1 MLVRGE
7 SLKETLSS
15 YLVEQIEES
24 SNIEVLINTALV
36 GLDGVDSLESIT
48 YRDDRSGEVRN
59 ARTHW
64 VFVCIGGVPRTH
76 WAKPGALLT
85 DAAGYILTGDDLID
99 EPLPLSY
106 WPSRSRKPMFMET
119 SMPGLFAA
127 GDVRHNSV
135 KRCATAV
142 GDGATA
148 VSMVHR
154 FLALKSRRS
163 PTSSNMRLLPN
174 SPIATDRR
182 PKPLATQCSAGNERA
197 NREEDQSV

>member
-24 SNIEVLINTALV
+24 SNIEVLVNTILF
-36 GLDGVDSLESIT
+36 GLDGGDSLESIT
-48 YRDDRSGEVRN
+48 YRDNKSGEGH
-59 ARTHW
+59 APTHW
-64 VFVCIGGVPRTH
+64 VFVCIGGVPRTD
-76 WAKPGALLT
+76 WAKPGTLLT
-85 DAAGYILTGDDLID
+85 DAGGYILTGDDLIL
-99 EPLPLSY
+99 EPLPPSY
-106 WPSRSRKPMFMET
+106 WASHSRKPMFMET
-119 SMPGLFAA
+119 SVPGLFAA

-154 FLALKSRRS
+154 FLALKS
-163 PTSSNMRLLPN
+163 
-174 SPIATDRR
+174 
-182 PKPLATQCSAGNERA
+182 
-197 NREEDQSV
+197 